1 MKRRTNASYLRSL
14 RRKSTLSQED
24 VAFLLGTFAGTRVTR
39 HETGECIPPLKI
51 ALAYEVI
58 FGAGIADIY
67 EGDVPAIAKGICK
80 RAQKLHES
88 LAHRLT
94 DPLRAEKRAF
104 LERLIRRCSHK
115 ES

>member
-51 ALAYEVI
+51 GLAYEVI
-58 FGAGIADIY
+58 FGAGIADLY
-67 EGDVPAIAKGICK
+67 EDDVLAIAKDICT
-80 RAQKLHES
+80 RARKLHDS
-88 LAHRLT
+88 LRYRRT
-94 DPLRAEKRAF
+94 DPLRAEKRAY
-104 LERLIRRCSHK
+104 LKRIIRRCSLN
-115 ES
+115 E